1 MLGDSLRALF
11 IGNSYTQYNRL
22 VRQVQGPCASTGHKL
37 SVKLVEH
44 GGWTLKKHA
53 ANPETL
59 DAIRE
64 GNWDFVILQDQSKAP
79 AREKEWDAGKCVQAC
94 PFPLT
99 PAPPLQSERKNRLL
113 HDLGARH

>member
-1 MLGDSLRALF
+1 M
-11 IGNSYTQYNRL
+11 
-22 VRQVQGPCASTGHKL
+22 
-37 SVKLVEH
+37 EH

-79 AREKEWDAGKCVQAC
+79 AREKEWVRENVYKPAHSLDSLRRLYNPKGKTV
-94 PFPLT
+94 FYMT
-99 PAPPLQSERKNRLL
+99 WG
-113 HDLGARH
+113 HDIDTYAEMQQ